1 MLTQL
6 DQHEHLCTMM
16 PSTRTTPSL
25 LTTML
30 VLSMGHLFAS
40 PSLTFAQTPATATP
54 QPQAKNVGQ
63 NRYGMGLGRLLT
75 SERERTK
82 IDDLRFNVVEQAKA
96 AKEEAVAIEEAP
108 QLLHIDGITQRPDR
122 PVGQRISV
130 WINGRVYAE
139 DALPY
144 GLSVARNARGEVT
157 GLNSV
162 VSKGKTEFAK
172 IGDDITR
179 PQTAAEAQAIELA
192 AIQSKKPA
200 VQP

>member
-1 MLTQL
+1 MY
-6 DQHEHLCTMM
+6 
-16 PSTRTTPSL
+16 SARTIS
-25 LTTML
+25 
-30 VLSMGHLFAS
+30 LFAS
-40 PSLTFAQTPATATP
+40 GLVLLAACILISPIHTFAQTPATTSL
-54 QPQAKNVGQ
+54 QVQAKNIGQ
-63 NRYGMGLGRLLT
+63 NRYGTGLGRLLT

-82 IDDLRFNVVEQAKA
+82 IDDLRFNVVGQAKA

-108 QLLHIDGITQRPDR
+108 QLLHIDGITLRPNR
-122 PVGQRISV
+122 PEGQRISV

-139 DALPY
+139 DELPY
-144 GLSVARNARGEVT
+144 GLTVARNAKGEVT

-192 AIQSKKPA
+192 TIQSKKPA

>member
-1 MLTQL
+1 MY
-6 DQHEHLCTMM
+6 
-16 PSTRTTPSL
+16 STRTTTSAL
-25 LTTML
+25 LATGL
-30 VLSMGHLFAS
+30 VLCMACLLAS
-40 PSLTFAQTPATATP
+40 SRLAFAQTPAAAAP
-54 QPQAKNVGQ
+54 QTQAKNIGQ
-63 NRYGMGLGRLLT
+63 NRYGTGLGRLLT

-96 AKEEAVAIEEAP
+96 VKEEAAAIEEAP
-108 QLLHIDGITQRPDR
+108 KLLHIDGITQRPDR

-139 DALPY
+139 DELPY
-144 GLSVARNARGEVT
+144 GLSVARNAKGEVM
-157 GLNSV
+157 GLNSA

-179 PQTAAEAQAIELA
+179 PQTAAESQAIELA